1 MNRNNKPHVFSMG
14 SDNPAD
20 GESVS
25 AANYTQ
31 RTRQASKYIYRTR
44 DSLPFIT
51 SRQLSDDGFMS
62 GKLAATDHLRRSGL
76 TPVWSDAD
84 LMRERKILM
93 NQYLNLIYEIEV
105 ANV

>member
-1 MNRNNKPHVFSMG
+1 MIRNNKPHVFSTG

-31 RTRQASKYIYRTR
+31 HTRQASKYIYRSH

-51 SRQLSDDGFMS
+51 TKPLSNDGFMA
-62 GKLAATDHLRRSGL
+62 GKLAADDHLKRNGL

-84 LMRERKILM
+84 LKRERKILVD
-93 NQYLNLIYEIEV
+93 QYINLIYEIEV

>member
-1 MNRNNKPHVFSMG
+1 MNTNNKPHVFSMG

-31 RTRQASKYIYRTR
+31 HTRQASKYIYRSR
-44 DSLPFIT
+44 DSLPFVTIKP
-51 SRQLSDDGFMS
+51 LSDDGFMS
-62 GKLAATDHLRRSGL
+62 GKLAAADHLKRNGL
-76 TPVWSDAD
+76 MPVWSDAD
-84 LMRERKILM
+84 LKRERKILM
-93 NQYLNLIYEIEV
+93 DQYLNLIYEIEV

>member
-1 MNRNNKPHVFSMG
+1 MIRNNKPHVFSTG

-31 RTRQASKYIYRTR
+31 HTRQASKYIYRSR

-51 SRQLSDDGFMS
+51 TDQLSDDGFMA
-62 GKLAATDHLRRSGL
+62 GKLAATDHLKRSGL
-76 TPVWSDAD
+76 TPVWSDDD
-84 LMRERKILM
+84 LKRERKILVD
-93 NQYLNLIYEIEV
+93 QYINLIYDIEV

>member
-1 MNRNNKPHVFSMG
+1 MSENNKPCVFSTG

-31 RTRQASKYIYRTR
+31 HTRQASKYIYRSR

-51 SRQLSDDGFMS
+51 TKPLSDDGFMA
-62 GKLAATDHLRRSGL
+62 GKLAADAHLKRNGL

-84 LMRERKILM
+84 LKRERKILVDD
-93 NQYLNLIYEIEV
+93 YLNLIYEIEV

>member
-1 MNRNNKPHVFSMG
+1 MIRNSKPHVFSTG
-14 SDNPAD
+14 SGNPAD

-31 RTRQASKYIYRTR
+31 HTRQASKYIYRSR

-51 SRQLSDDGFMS
+51 TKQLSDDGFMS
-62 GKLAATDHLRRSGL
+62 GKLAATDHLKRNGL

-84 LMRERKILM
+84 LKREHKILM
-93 NQYLNLIYEIEV
+93 DKYLNLIYEIEV

>member
-1 MNRNNKPHVFSMG
+1 MSENNKPCVFSTG

-31 RTRQASKYIYRTR
+31 HTRQASKYIYRSR

-51 SRQLSDDGFMS
+51 TKPLSNDGFMA
-62 GKLAATDHLRRSGL
+62 GKLAADAHLKRNGL
-76 TPVWSDAD
+76 TPVWSAD
-84 LMRERKILM
+84 DLKRERKILVDD
-93 NQYLNLIYEIEV
+93 YLNLIYEIEV

>member
-1 MNRNNKPHVFSMG
+1 MNKNNKPHVFSMR

-93 NQYLNLIYEIEV
+93 DQYLNLIYEIEV

>member
-1 MNRNNKPHVFSMG
+1 MNKNNKPHVFSMR

-31 RTRQASKYIYRTR
+31 HTRQASKHIYKRR
-44 DSLPFIT
+44 DSLPFVT
-51 SRQLSDDGFMS
+51 NRQMSDDGFMS
-62 GKLAATDHLRRSGL
+62 GKLAADAHLKRSGL

-84 LMRERKILM
+84 LKRERKILVG
-93 NQYLNLIYEIEV
+93 QYLNLIYEIEV

>member
-1 MNRNNKPHVFSMG
+1 MNKNNKPCVFSTG
-14 SDNPAD
+14 LDNPAD

-31 RTRQASKYIYRTR
+31 HTRQASKYIYKRR

-51 SRQLSDDGFMS
+51 NRQMSDDGFMAS
-62 GKLAATDHLRRSGL
+62 KLAAADHLRRSGL

-84 LMRERKILM
+84 LKRERKILVD
-93 NQYLNLIYEIEV
+93 QYINLIYEIEV

>member
-1 MNRNNKPHVFSMG
+1 MSKNNKPHTFSMG

-31 RTRQASKYIYRTR
+31 HIRQASKYLYRNR

-51 SRQLSDDGFMS
+51 TRQLSDDGFMAS
-62 GKLAATDHLRRSGL
+62 KLAADTYLKRNGL

-84 LMRERKILM
+84 LKRERKILM
-93 NQYLNLIYEIEV
+93 DQYLNLIYEIEV